1 MKLGRTR
8 DKEKHTANLQLVK
21 ETNLTLIFNLI
32 DKHESVSRAEL
43 AQITRL
49 SPTTVSS
56 LTEELIHNGMVVESG
71 AGTTSTSGRKPI
83 MLEMN
88 PDGGYVVSVEMTEA
102 GYNCS
107 LYNLKCKEIGG
118 KKVLVTDFDQV
129 GTSIVDTI
137 DQLLRSNQKDEGKL
151 LGICIGAP
159 GLIDTEKNRILSS
172 TVISIDYKNDFY
184 DRIKERFSSI
194 PVFLGNESSFSAYAE
209 KRFGRYGQVKNLV
222 FIEINIGIGAGIIL
236 NDKIFTGAFGLAGE
250 IGHMSIDINGPRCK
264 CGNKG
269 CLEMMASIPA
279 MSQKIIFAIMSGRAT
294 LIRDIIQ
301 NDYNKVNIDVIKEA
315 VDQKDELAVEVMT
328 EVALRVAFGIN
339 NIINL
344 FNTEAVVIGG
354 EITKLGDAFLR
365 KVKEEIAGIQ
375 FKPNLHMADIGYST
389 VGGNHAVLGAAR
401 FVLDHVFTNK
411 ELLGK

>member
-21 ETNLTLIFNLI
+21 ETNLTLVFNLI
-32 DKHESVSRAEL
+32 DKHESVSRAEM

-88 PDGGYVVSVEMTEA
+88 PDGGYVVSLEMTEA

-107 LYNLKCKEIGG
+107 LYNLKCKEIDG

-129 GTSIVDTI
+129 GASIVDTI

-269 CLEMMASIPA
+269 CLEMMASIPV

-315 VDQKDELAVEVMT
+315 VDQKDELAVDVMN

-375 FKPNLHMADIGYST
+375 LKPNLHMADIGYST

-411 ELLGK
+411 DLLGK

>member
-56 LTEELIHNGMVVESG
+56 LTEELIRNEMVVESG

-88 PDGGYVVSVEMTEA
+88 PDGGYVVSVEMTET
-102 GYNCS
+102 GYSCS

-118 KKVLVTDFDQV
+118 KKVSITEFDQV
-129 GTSIVDTI
+129 GNSMVDTI

-159 GLIDTEKNRILSS
+159 GLIDTEKNRILAS

-194 PVFLGNESSFSAYAE
+194 PVLLGNESSFSAYAE
-209 KRFGRYGQVKNLV
+209 KRFGRNDQVKNLV

-236 NDKIFTGAFGLAGE
+236 NDEIFTGSFGLAGE

-264 CGNKG
+264 CGSKG
-269 CLEMMASIPA
+269 CLEMMASIPV

-315 VDQKDELAVEVMT
+315 VDQKDELAIEVMN
-328 EVALRVAFGIN
+328 EIALRVAFGIN

-354 EITKLGDAFLR
+354 EITKLGDAFLQ
-365 KVKEEIAGIQ
+365 KVKEEISRIQ
-375 FKPNLHMADIGYST
+375 LKPNLHTVDIGYST

-411 ELLGK
+411 GLLGK

>member
-32 DKHESVSRAEL
+32 DKYETISRAEL

-56 LTEELIHNGMVVESG
+56 LAEELIQNGMVVESG

-88 PDGGYVVSVEMTEA
+88 PDGGYIVSVEMTDA

-129 GTSIVDTI
+129 GNSMVDTI
-137 DQLLRSNQKDEGKL
+137 DLLLRSNQKDEGKL

-172 TVISIDYKNDFY
+172 TVISIDHKNDFY
-184 DRIKERFSSI
+184 DRVKERFSSI

-209 KRFGRYGQVKNLV
+209 KKFGKYDQVKNLV

-279 MSQKIIFAIMSGRAT
+279 MSQKIIFAIMSGRVT

-301 NDYNKVNIDVIKEA
+301 NDYNKVNIDVIREA
-315 VDQKDELAVEVMT
+315 VDQKDELAIEVMN
-328 EVALRVAFGIN
+328 EVALKVAFGIN